1 VKTFE
6 EIWSNSE
13 TITGSFDKREAEAV
27 YNRVKDLGE
36 DNCVVEIGSYL
47 GRSSSVIGQV
57 AKDKGFMFYC
67 IDPFVETDIEDFK
80 KNMRNVDAEFLC
92 FHETSVAANV
102 QWKNGTYPKI
112 DFLLVDGGHH
122 YPEVRNDC
130 LLWLTLLV
138 DGGTVAFHDYQSSW
152 HGVKRAVDKYV
163 TGSFGYNELVVSMKM
178 FRKYND

>member
-1 VKTFE
+1 MKTFE
-6 EIWSNSE
+6 EIWSLSE
-13 TITGSFDKREAEAV
+13 TITGAFDKREAEAV
-27 YNRVKDLGE
+27 YNTVKDLGE

-57 AKDKGFMFYC
+57 AKDKGFIFYC
-67 IDPFVETDIEDFK
+67 IDPFVETAIKDFMA
-80 KNMRNVDAEFLC
+80 NMLRVNAGYVLFNK
-92 FHETSVAANV
+92 TSVAANV
-102 QWKNGTYPKI
+102 DWKNGTYPKI

-130 LLWLTLLV
+130 LLWLPLLV

-152 HGVKRAVDKYV
+152 HGVKKAVDKYV
-163 TGSFGYNELVVSMKM
+163 TGSFGYNETVVSMKM